1 MLPLVAVARPTR
13 AQIKTA
19 IAKSCNNGPGEIKG
33 NQAVGLGLYDYITA
47 HSVTA
52 AVFEFDPV
60 ALGRA
65 GRRCFWVPYILKI
78 NGKRYIPFFDFRG
91 KTRLP
96 REARRFVF
104 SINHTHI
111 RLGNPTEFGNVG
123 FVIFQFEEM
132 SGGVRKAVPYF
143 DNGISFWTD
152 EEIGKMIDAAY
163 RVLDEIKRAA

>member
-1 MLPLVAVARPTR
+1 MFPEQTLKGMKANLGGIFNAVLPLVAVARPTR

-65 GRRCFWVPYILKI
+65 GRRCFWVHCLKSYDVF
-78 NGKRYIPFFDFRG
+78 GHS
-91 KTRLP
+91 
-96 REARRFVF
+96 RFQDAGPLLAI
-104 SINHTHI
+104 S
-111 RLGNPTEFGNVG
+111 TE
-123 FVIFQFEEM
+123 Q
-132 SGGVRKAVPYF
+132 
-143 DNGISFWTD
+143 
-152 EEIGKMIDAAY
+152 
-163 RVLDEIKRAA
+163 RA